1 MRTGS
6 RAASFPAQRCSVAAR
21 FRKLRHDIAGVTAI
35 EFAMIAPIMALMFVG
50 IADLG
55 IGIFTDMEVQN
66 AAQYGTEY
74 ALLKGYD
81 SAAIVT
87 AVTGSTSLTHATVSP
102 SQFCGCPSGT
112 GIASSSCDST
122 CADGTKA
129 GTFAQ
134 VSVSDTYT
142 TLIPYPG
149 LPASFRLSAQST
161 ARLQ

>member
-1 MRTGS
+1 MRKGRKRTI
-6 RAASFPAQRCSVAAR
+6 AQLRRGCTVANIAY
-21 FRKLRHDIAGVTAI
+21 LRRDIAGVTAV
-35 EFAMIAPIMALMFVG
+35 EFAMIVPIMALMFVG

-102 SQFCGCPSGT
+102 AQFCGCPSDT
-112 GIASSSCDST
+112 GVTSTSCNST
-122 CADGTKA
+122 CADGKTA
-129 GTFAQ
+129 GTFAR
-134 VSVSDTYT
+134 VSVSATYA

-149 LPASFRLSAQST
+149 LPASFVLTSQS
-161 ARLQ
+161 

>member
-1 MRTGS
+1 MRKGRKRTI
-6 RAASFPAQRCSVAAR
+6 AQLRRGCTVANIAY
-21 FRKLRHDIAGVTAI
+21 LRRDVAGVTAV
-35 EFAMIAPIMALMFVG
+35 EFALIVPIMLLMFVG

-81 SAAIVT
+81 SSAIVN
-87 AVTGSTSLTHATVSP
+87 AVQGSTSLAHATVSP
-102 SQFCGCPSGT
+102 SQFCGCPS
-112 GIASSSCDST
+112 ASGVTTSSCGST
-122 CADGTKA
+122 CTDGTKA

-134 VSVSDTYT
+134 VSVSNTYA
-142 TLIPYPG
+142 TLIHYPG
-149 LPASFRLSAQST
+149 FPASFQLTGQST